1 MVSELSFEESDDPD
15 FEDDGEFYL
24 VDDDLPEDEEDSS
37 HGFSEF
43 QQIQRQAKCMRQIQE
58 DDSKINQSIVDCQD
72 ASESCAFDSSEDL
85 FSEIKK
91 EIKKATV
98 DLEEIEQFQGLT
110 TLSSDLN
117 SFSFPSSDCDRFIDT
132 LNLACHAVS
141 GVSVSRWC
149 PNRDPNVNPI
159 EIQRQLLQ
167 IAESNTETDDVPG
180 KLDGNG
186 NREFVSKP
194 IIRGAVKSGPRAAS
208 LGTVS
213 DIVRKGYP
221 NFVLA
226 SSIQVHAT
234 EDSSVNGG
242 GLSQNGKFSYGYA
255 SSPGKRSS
263 MEDFY
268 ETRINGVDGEIVS
281 FFGVFDAHDGACA
294 AKESGNRHS
303 TLVWHLAA
311 LLKIIFDGTGYMRV
325 WDLGGQE
332 RLRTSWSTYYRG
344 TNAVIAVI
352 DSSDRARISIMKDE
366 LFRLLG
372 HEDLQ
377 HSVILVFANKQD
389 IKDAMTP
396 AEITDALSLHSIK
409 DHDWHI
415 QACCALSGEGLYDGL
430 GWIAQRVTG
439 KAPT

>member
-24 VDDDLPEDEEDSS
+24 VDDDLPKDEEDSS
-37 HGFSEF
+37 HGFFEF
-43 QQIQRQAKCMRQIQE
+43 QKIQRQAKCMRQIQE
-58 DDSKINQSIVDCQD
+58 DDSKINQSIIDGQD

-117 SFSFPSSDCDRFIDT
+117 SFSFPSSNCDRFIDT
-132 LNLACHAVS
+132 LNLGTLSSLPHPPPFTVVKFHDPVPEPVTPS
-141 GVSVSRWC
+141 LEYQSRGGA
-149 PNRDPNVNPI
+149 PI
-159 EIQRQLLQ
+159 EIRMLTRSRFRDSCYRSRKSN
-167 IAESNTETDDVPG
+167 AETYDVPG

-194 IIRGAVKSGPRAAS
+194 IIRGAVKSRPRAAS
-208 LGTVS
+208 LGTIS

-221 NFVLA
+221 NFVLS

-268 ETRINGVDGEIVS
+268 ETRIHGVDGEIVS
-281 FFGVFDAHDGACA
+281 FFGVFDAHDGACVA
-294 AKESGNRHS
+294 DYDKWGKFPKHF
-303 TLVWHLAA
+303 
-311 LLKIIFDGTGYMRV
+311 K
-325 WDLGGQE
+325 
-332 RLRTSWSTYYRG
+332 
-344 TNAVIAVI
+344 
-352 DSSDRARISIMKDE
+352 SSDKLE
-366 LFRLLG
+366 
-372 HEDLQ
+372 E
-377 HSVILVFANKQD
+377 
-389 IKDAMTP
+389 
-396 AEITDALSLHSIK
+396 
-409 DHDWHI
+409 
-415 QACCALSGEGLYDGL
+415 C
-430 GWIAQRVTG
+430 
-439 KAPT
+439 